1 MREPIERAIC
11 DRSRPDRKNR
21 KNVRY
26 HRFFANVSGG
36 GNVSPV
42 VLTAREI
49 ADKSGYKKYYDL
61 SLVEDGEKPLSDR
74 EVKRTNRDFPNSGFS
89 NSPSENI
96 SESQGENHPEAFGAG
111 ETEDARAF
119 R

>member
-1 MREPIERAIC
+1 M
-11 DRSRPDRKNR
+11 
-21 KNVRY
+21 
-26 HRFFANVSGG
+26 SGG

-42 VLTAREI
+42 VLTVREI
-49 ADKSGYKKYYDL
+49 TDKSGYKKYYDF
-61 SLVEDGEKPLSDR
+61 SLVEDVEKPLSDR

-96 SESQGENHPEAFGAG
+96 SESQGENHPEASGAG

-119 R
+119 RSELAEVEADEPPTYKILKLGRLSLFLE